1 MANHKEI
8 LRLKSLGLTH
18 AQIAQSCECGRNTV
32 TRTLQQAQSAGLSW
46 SQARNMTEE
55 EIFAK
60 LYPKA
65 PCSSAYQMPDY
76 EYIHQ
81 EMQKSGVTLSL
92 LLPSGCWRTQAA
104 FFMLWCWRTGAFLF
118 EVLCINIKV
127 QGYFAQV
134 IACQSVTNDAERFR
148 IGDKLPLIHQ
158 VLV

>member
-92 LLPSGCWRTQAA
+92 LWQEYRYVV
-104 FFMLWCWRTGAFLF
+104 
-118 EVLCINIKV
+118 EVV
-127 QGYFAQV
+127 FPVESQEV
-134 IACQSVTNDAERFR
+134 VD
-148 IGDKLPLIHQ
+148 LPLVGV
-158 VLV
+158 VLALEH

>member
-55 EIFAK
+55 EISAK

-65 PCSSAYQMPDY
+65 PYSSAYQMPDY

-81 EMQKSGVTLSL
+81 EMQSRQLHSSLPQPLSSAVCARARRSALPRPSPRYSGFTKRS
-92 LLPSGCWRTQAA
+92 SR
-104 FFMLWCWRTGAFLF
+104 
-118 EVLCINIKV
+118 
-127 QGYFAQV
+127 
-134 IACQSVTNDAERFR
+134 
-148 IGDKLPLIHQ
+148 
-158 VLV
+158 